1 MSDTSKNE
9 KKSRYLTGKES
20 REIARENK
28 RLIKELEKK
37 KKRKNVDES
46 EYTTKLKDPNNIVEF
61 DNLHT
66 YFFTDAGITKAVNG
80 VSFSVPEGSVVGI
93 VGESG

>member
-66 YFFTDAGITKAVNG
+66 YFFTDAGITKR
-80 VSFSVPEGSVVGI
+80 
-93 VGESG
+93 